1 MKKKFIVGLG
11 LGLVLVLIANVNLV
25 AQNQQMI
32 ARIHTMEAEAVARKE
47 EAAHNI
53 QTIKE
58 QLSEIKAMERYIQ
71 NSQNEQSKLLEEL
84 KAKEEEIKSLES
96 QISQYMETT
105 PFNPEN
111 AKVTGVQDES
121 KLKRGEDS
129 ERAFYGTMRL
139 SWNDIP
145 NASRYQIEFNYTP
158 RLAET
163 EEANYYRMGA
173 FYSDKVDISD
183 GLKFRVRAYEEQNGE
198 KVYSEFSKWVSL
210 DVE

>member
-11 LGLVLVLIANVNLV
+11 LVLVLIVNVNLV

-58 QLSEIKAMERYIQ
+58 MEHYIQ
-71 NSQNEQSKLLEEL
+71 NSENEQSKLLEEM
-84 KAKEEEIKSLES
+84 KAKEEKIKSLER
-96 QISQYMETT
+96 QISQYMEST

-111 AKVTGVQDES
+111 AKVTGVRDES
-121 KLKRGEDS
+121 ELKRGEDS
-129 ERAFYGTMRL
+129 ERNFYGTIKL

-158 RLAET
+158 RLEET